1 MTTSEFVSHL
11 VTDGLVSRDQHI
23 VQRVKDLTEQNFSR
37 DAFLAG
43 LSDEEL
49 SGLVTERAEAKQ
61 KEAEIAARE
70 AESNAKAEAE
80 EKQAKEQADKDA
92 AKANVRQDRLNEV
105 IAAAIAAF
113 NAQDAGAPVES
124 VQQ

>member
-11 VTDGLVSRDQHI
+11 VTEGLVSRDQHI

-37 DAFLAG
+37 EAFLAG
-43 LSDEEL
+43 LSDEDL
-49 SGLVTERAEAKQ
+49 AGLVTARADQHIVQRVKDLTEAKAQ
-61 KEAEIAARE
+61 
-70 AESNAKAEAE
+70 AKAEAE
-80 EKQAKEQADKDA
+80 EKQAKEQADADA
-92 AKANVRQDRLNEV
+92 AKAKVRQDRLNEV

-113 NAQDAGAPVES
+113 NADESKPVES